1 VDELA
6 DRLGFF
12 PNANVA
18 LVNVRP
24 ETRALL
30 SLDDVQLLER
40 ASERLDV
47 LIYCSDE
54 LANVKRRVHVLS
66 GFVRSGGRMWVGHP
80 APGSGLATDVGSGDV
95 ADIGR
100 GRRPR
105 GTGFDWSGRLETGGI
120 REALTHEL
128 PVKTSSNSA
137 SVPALAHEGR

>member
-1 VDELA
+1 VKGLA
-6 DRLGFF
+6 DTLGFF
-12 PNANVA
+12 TNAKVA

-40 ASERLDV
+40 ASEPLDI

-54 LANVKRRVHVLS
+54 LANVKRRVPVLV

-80 APGSGLATDVGSGDV
+80 ATASDLATDVGPGDV

-100 GRRPR
+100 GAGLEAQDSIDVGDWRLV
-105 GTGFDWSGRLETGGI
+105 GFLK
-120 REALTHEL
+120 
-128 PVKTSSNSA
+128 P
-137 SVPALAHEGR
+137 